1 MIILLAASAL
11 YMNALQ
17 AGIAEPTS
25 VFRNC
30 LREAASKARSEK
42 VTADKIET
50 YLKTACT
57 PQMSSLSEAL
67 IAFRMKNGMTRKSA
81 ASDASMTVDD
91 YVSTPADNYK
101 FQVGQE
107 AKQAAPAAT
116 PAPAAQASAV
126 PASKPAV
133 MTPASATTPGPGQP
147 PKP

>member
-11 YMNALQ
+11 YMSGLQ

-25 VFRNC
+25 AFRNC

-42 VTADKIET
+42 VTSDKIEA

-67 IAFRMKNGMTRKSA
+67 IAFRMKNGMTRKA
-81 ASDASMTVDD
+81 ASSDASMTVDD

-101 FQVGQE
+101 FLVSEE
-107 AKQAAPAAT
+107 AKQAPPSAPAAA
-116 PAPAAQASAV
+116 APAAAV
-126 PASKPAV
+126 PVSKPAV
-133 MTPASATTPGPGQP
+133 MTPASATTPSSGQP
-147 PKP
+147 PKH